1 MQSIYKLHIKYIYVK
16 HDTNY
21 ILNTRDYIT
30 HETQENATCL
40 KLFLHFSFIIK

>member
-16 HDTNY
+16 HDTDY

-30 HETQENATCL
+30 HETQENATYCNVL
-40 KLFLHFSFIIK
+40 